1 MSENI
6 TFQKEVYDKT
16 SYSKVVDTQ
25 FSQLKSPSL
34 PQELDDPTENTKIED
49 FFQSY
54 EDLFY
59 SLPESG
65 EYSHQQLI
73 IQSSEYIGY
82 NANQE
87 EIEALQNEISQLRE
101 QILELQKSSLNGQQE
116 TEQPSQ
122 FLGGTSINSSPS
134 NATNPSSTY

>member
-34 PQELDDPTENTKIED
+34 PQELNDPTEDTKIED

-59 SLPESG
+59 SIPESG
-65 EYSHQQLI
+65 EYSHEQLI
-73 IQSSEYIGY
+73 QESSQYIGY
-82 NANQE
+82 ESNQE

-101 QILELQKSSLNGQQE
+101 QILELQKSSFDIQQE
-116 TEQPSQ
+116 TGQPSQ
-122 FLGGTSINSSPS
+122 LSGGTNTTTSPTS
-134 NATNPSSTY
+134 TTNPSSTY